1 MNKDRNFQS
10 KIPVNSRSK
19 KRKRSKTRE
28 NEPQPSSSS
37 SGSAPVP
44 EKSFDQNPEFKNY
57 LKE

>member
-10 KIPVNSRSK
+10 KIPVNPRSK

-37 SGSAPVP
+37 SGSAP